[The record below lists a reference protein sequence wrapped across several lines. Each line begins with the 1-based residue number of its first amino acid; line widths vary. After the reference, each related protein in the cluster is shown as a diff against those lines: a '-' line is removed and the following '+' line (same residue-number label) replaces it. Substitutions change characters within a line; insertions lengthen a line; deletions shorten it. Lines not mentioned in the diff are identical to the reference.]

1 VINIANNGSNSAR
14 ATLSLGATNGRI
26 IKLKNSTITPIDGGG
41 SLRSKIIKPNVQK
54 VLNCA
59 KLKLNAQSV
68 NSNPSSRQ
76 NSGNS
81 RKSGNRINSN
91 SSS

>member
-1 VINIANNGSNSAR
+1 MINIANSGSNSAR
-14 ATLSLGATNGRI
+14 TTLSLGATNGRI
-26 IKLKNSTITPIDGGG
+26 IKLKNSSITPNEGGG
-41 SLRSKIIKPNVQK
+41 GLRYKMIKPSVQK